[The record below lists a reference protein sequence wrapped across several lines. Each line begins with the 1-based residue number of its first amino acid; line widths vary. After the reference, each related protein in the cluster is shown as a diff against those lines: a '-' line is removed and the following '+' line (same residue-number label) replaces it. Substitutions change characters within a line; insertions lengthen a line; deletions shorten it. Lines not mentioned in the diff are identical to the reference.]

1 MIACFHMCVYLTLKC
16 NSRNKRSYANKRSVF
31 TLHVYVC
38 LCIDSAFFYVLFT
51 ERIVLSGTIN
61 NTCQNLS
68 NRFNLFSLMKYFLGG
83 LGTSSL
89 DIRGLGTR
97 FYFIMV

>member
-1 MIACFHMCVYLTLKC
+1 MQTKE
-16 NSRNKRSYANKRSVF
+16 
-31 TLHVYVC
+31 VC
-38 LCIDSAFFYVLFT
+38 LLCMCMFVCVLTQPFFDVLFT

-68 NRFNLFSLMKYFLGG
+68 NRFNLFSLMKYFVGG